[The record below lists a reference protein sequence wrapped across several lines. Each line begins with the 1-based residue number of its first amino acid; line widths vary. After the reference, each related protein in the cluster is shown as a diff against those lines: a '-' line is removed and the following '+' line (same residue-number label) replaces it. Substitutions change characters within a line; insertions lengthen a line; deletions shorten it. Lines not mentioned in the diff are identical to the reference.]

1 MVNVDMP
8 AVAMG
13 YWVDPEMRI
22 VLERM
27 LARMATRPQLGAS
40 PPAEM
45 RARYSEDAKIWNR
58 DPPALAK
65 VRDAVVP
72 VGRPVPVRLYD
83 PIGDG
88 RALPTLIF
96 FHGGGWVVGDLD
108 SNDRALRLLAKSS
121 GAAVLSVDYCLAP
134 EHPFPAPL
142 NECLGVVR
150 WLRAHG
156 SALGLDVGRL
166 AVGGDS
172 AGANL
177 ALATAIALRDAG
189 DSWLSF
195 MLLIYGVYLRDPAS
209 GSQRQFG
216 GGDFG
221 FGTSA
226 MEALWSLYLGD
237 GVRADDPRAA
247 PLLAPLGDLPPACI
261 VAGGLDPLRDDSR
274 RLAARLIEV
283 GGSFEYLEYPGVVHG
298 FMSMSC
304 DLEVARNAI
313 VRVAGAL
320 GRALQV
326 PEVARCASR

>member
-1 MVNVDMP
+1 MANGDHR
-8 AVAMG
+8 ATAEAH
-13 YWVDPEMRI
+13 WIDPEMRV
-22 VLERM
+22 VLGRM

-45 RARYSEDAKIWNR
+45 RARYSEDAKNWNR
-58 DPPALAK
+58 DPPALARI
-65 VRDAVVP
+65 RDAVVP

-108 SNDRALRLLAKSS
+108 SNDRTLRLLAKSS
-121 GAAVLSVDYCLAP
+121 GVAVLSVDYCLAP
-134 EHPFPAPL
+134 EYPFPAPL
-142 NECLGVVR
+142 NECLEVVR

-156 SALGLDVGRL
+156 SALGLDAGRL

-177 ALATAIALRDAG
+177 ALSTAIALRDAG
-189 DSWLSF
+189 ESWLSF
-195 MLLIYGVYLRDPAS
+195 MLLIYGVYLRDPIS
-209 GSQRQFG
+209 GSQREFG

-221 FGTSA
+221 FGTAA
-226 MEALWSLYLGD
+226 MEALWSMYVGD
-237 GVRADDPRAA
+237 GVQANDPRAA

-274 RLAARLIEV
+274 RLAARLIEI
-283 GGSFEYLEYPGVVHG
+283 GASFEYLEYPGVVHG
-298 FMSMSC
+298 FMSMTC
-304 DLEVARNAI
+304 DLAVARHAT
-313 VRVAGAL
+313 VRAGGAL
-320 GRALQV
+320 RRALQT
-326 PEVARCASR
+326 PEVAQCTGR

>member
-1 MVNVDMP
+1 MVNVDVP
-8 AVAMG
+8 AVATG
-13 YWVDPEMRI
+13 YWFDPEMRT

-27 LARMATRPQLGAS
+27 LARMATRPQLGTS

-45 RARYSEDAKIWNR
+45 RARYSEDAKTWNR
-58 DPPALAK
+58 DPPALPQ

-108 SNDRALRLLAKSS
+108 SNDRALRMLAKSS
-121 GAAVLSVDYCLAP
+121 GVAVLSVDYCLAP

-142 NECLGVVR
+142 NECLEVVR
-150 WLRAHG
+150 WLRLHG
-156 SALGLDVGRL
+156 TALGLDVRRL

-177 ALATAIALRDAG
+177 ALSTSIALRDAG
-189 DSWLSF
+189 ESWLSF
-195 MLLIYGVYLRDPAS
+195 MLLIYGVYLRDPTSAS
-209 GSQRQFG
+209 QLQFG

-221 FGTSA
+221 FGTAA
-226 MEALWSLYLGD
+226 MEALWSMYLGD
-237 GVRADDPRAA
+237 AGRADDPRAA
-247 PLLAPLGDLPPACI
+247 PLLAPLGNLPPACI

-274 RLAARLIEV
+274 RLAARLIDV
-283 GGSFEYLEYPGVVHG
+283 GGCFEYLEFPGVVHG
-298 FMSMSC
+298 FMSMTC
-304 DLEVARNAI
+304 DLAVARNAT
-313 VRVAGAL
+313 VRVASAL

-326 PEVARCASR
+326 SAAAHDVPR